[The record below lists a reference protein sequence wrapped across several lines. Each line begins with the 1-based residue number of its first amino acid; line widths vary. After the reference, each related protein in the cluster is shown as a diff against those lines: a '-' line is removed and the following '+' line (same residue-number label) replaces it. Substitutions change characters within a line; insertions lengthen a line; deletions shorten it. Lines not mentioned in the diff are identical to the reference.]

1 MSRSFKKTYKTY
13 PCVKDSAS
21 KSSKRLANKKVRHT
35 KDISNGGSY
44 KKCYESYDIS
54 DYKWSWTR
62 QEAIDEYNNMDEDA
76 YLKKKYKTLE
86 KYLIYWEKCVKRK

>member
-1 MSRSFKKTYKTY
+1 MSRSFKKTYKTD

-21 KSSKRLANKKVRHT
+21 KLSKRLANKKVRRT
-35 KDISNGGSY
+35 KDIPNGGSY
-44 KKCYESYDIS
+44 KKCYDSYDIS
-54 DYKWSWTR
+54 DYKRSWTR

-76 YLKKKYKTLE
+76 YLKKEYKTLE